1 MIDNLTGLTISR
13 TIVISGDFNGEL
25 ASTVLD
31 QLSYL
36 EATGDSP
43 IVVLLNSCG
52 GELDE
57 GTCISNAIN
66 ACHSPVYVVGVGCVR
81 STAAYVLIFG
91 QKGRRAVAPNAS
103 VVMHGVSIAGEYTS
117 IEHAKALLEVES
129 KNYERLLR
137 ETSKRIKMSYKELS
151 EKLEDEIWLT
161 GKQALKLKMADML
174 WTSNVSRKIYNTIRS
189 SLIGS
194 NRRK

>member
-1 MIDNLTGLTISR
+1 MENLTGLTISR

-25 ASTVLD
+25 TSRVLD
-31 QLSYL
+31 QLAYL
-36 EATGDSP
+36 EAAGDSP

-66 ACHSPVYVVGVGCVR
+66 ACHAPVYVVGVGCVR

-91 QKGRRAVAPNAS
+91 QSGRRAVVPNAS

-117 IEHAKALLEVES
+117 IEHAKSLLEIES

-151 EKLEDEIWLT
+151 EKLDDEIWLT
-161 GKQALKLKMADML
+161 GKQALRLKMADML
-174 WTSNVSRKIYNTIRS
+174 WTSSVSRKIYHAIRASLPGS
-189 SLIGS
+189 SH
-194 NRRK
+194 RK